1 MRGGMIFYFVR
12 HGETDWNVQKKIQG
26 TTDVP
31 LNENG
36 LRQAKELADKLVQER
51 YQIDRVYSSP
61 QIRAQVTAQTAAR
74 ALGRVCEVVPDLAEM
89 DLGRWEGDN
98 WPNIEAV
105 YGEKYHYWNA
115 HRRYVPTPG
124 GECYN
129 DVLKRVFRA
138 LEHIMKQETGNV
150 LILSHSAIILSLRCY
165 LAGLC
170 MDDETMLKY
179 RAKNAEVIEIDAE
192 EIKKAIKRF
201 EREEKERIC

>member
-1 MRGGMIFYFVR
+1 M
-12 HGETDWNVQKKIQG
+12 
-26 TTDVP
+26 
-31 LNENG
+31 
-36 LRQAKELADKLVQER
+36 
-51 YQIDRVYSSP
+51 
-61 QIRAQVTAQTAAR
+61 
-74 ALGRVCEVVPDLAEM
+74 CDLAEM
-89 DLGRWEGDN
+89 DLGVWEGDN

-129 DVLKRVFRA
+129 DVLKRVFKA

-165 LAGLC
+165 LDGCC

-179 RAKNAEVIEIDAE
+179 RVKNAEVIEIDAD

-201 EREEKERIC
+201 EEEEKKWIS

>member
-1 MRGGMIFYFVR
+1 MIFYFVR
-12 HGETDWNVQKKIQG
+12 HGETDWNVLKKIQG

-31 LNENG
+31 LNETG
-36 LRQAKELADKLVQER
+36 LRQARELAEKLVKEK

-74 ALGRVCEVVPDLAEM
+74 ALQKECVILQDLSEM
-89 DLGRWEGDN
+89 DLGVWEGDN

-129 DVLKRVFRA
+129 DVLKRVFKA
-138 LEHIMKQETGNV
+138 LEFIMKQEKGNV

-170 MDDETMLKY
+170 MDDETMLQY
-179 RAKNAEVIEIDAE
+179 RAKNAEVIEIDSE

-201 EREEKERIC
+201 EEEERKWIS